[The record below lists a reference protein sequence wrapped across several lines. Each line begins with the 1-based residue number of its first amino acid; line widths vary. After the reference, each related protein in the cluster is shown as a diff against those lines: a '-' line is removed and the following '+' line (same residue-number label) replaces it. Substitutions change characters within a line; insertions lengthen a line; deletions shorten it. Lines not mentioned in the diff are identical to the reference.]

1 MSKENI
7 GETYD
12 EKLKRAK
19 DTCIAALKLPTDSSS
34 DTIVLETLIRF
45 EQEEDIERVIMQGE
59 EEMAEKAFHMSD
71 NSNPITYVIKMIK
84 LGWVKIKNL

>member
-19 DTCIAALKLPTDSSS
+19 DTCIAALKLPIDSTS
-34 DTIVLETLIRF
+34 DTIVLESLIRF
-45 EQEEDIERVIMQGE
+45 EQEEDIERQILNEDGVGE
-59 EEMAEKAFHMSD
+59 KMFHMSD
-71 NSNPITYVIKMIK
+71 GYNPITFLTRLIKTS
-84 LGWVKIKNL
+84 WDKIRRL